1 MVKIKKIHDNKL
13 NESVDKIIQYYSNES
28 LINEIKNVLSED
40 NYLKFLKQNIPD
52 NLQNESIESVIIDN
66 FTGNEIITK
75 LHNFSSKAF
84 DELKNNLINNII
96 E

>member
-1 MVKIKKIHDNKL
+1 MIKIKKIYDDKLFESINKI
-13 NESVDKIIQYYSNES
+13 VQYYSNES

-40 NYLKFLKQNIPD
+40 NYLKFLKQNIPND
-52 NLQNESIESVIIDN
+52 LQNESIESVIIDN

-75 LHNFSSKAF
+75 LNNFSSEAANT
-84 DELKNNLINNII
+84 LKNNLINNII

>member
-52 NLQNESIESVIIDN
+52 NLQYESIESFIIDN

-75 LHNFSSKAF
+75 LHNFSKKH
-84 DELKNNLINNII
+84 LMN
-96 E
+96 